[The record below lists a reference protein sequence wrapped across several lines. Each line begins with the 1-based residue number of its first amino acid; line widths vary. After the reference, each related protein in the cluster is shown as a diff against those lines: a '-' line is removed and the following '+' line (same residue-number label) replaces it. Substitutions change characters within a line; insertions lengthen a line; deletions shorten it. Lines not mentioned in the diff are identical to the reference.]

1 MSSPFVIGLGLAGGS
16 AFILGAA
23 LGEVPIPSAG
33 TAHSISEAV
42 TAAVLLWLAREQAKK
57 RSETTETPKAQETP
71 SNPSLTT
78 FPPRSENSERLV
90 ELVGDVKGLVESFQE
105 HRGEFREHRA
115 DTKARLRTVEGRLGI
130 NNPQIGELPRPG
142 ARS

>member
-1 MSSPFVIGLGLAGGS
+1 MTSPAILGLGLLGG
-16 AFILGAA
+16 AVFVLGAA
-23 LGEVPIPSAG
+23 AGDLPIPSSS
-33 TAHSISEAV
+33 TAHMLYEAIV
-42 TAAVLLWLAREQAKK
+42 SGVLVYITKEQAKLK
-57 RSETTETPKAQETP
+57 QEKPAAPNEPP
-71 SNPSLTT
+71 SNPSLNT

-130 NNPQIGELPRPG
+130 NNPQTGELPRPG